1 MKYPEKWTVKHEMTI
16 RLKIAAVTHAP
27 RFSFKKSIYRAPAYI
42 LRMFS
47 EAFLTKNAWP
57 GNISMA
63 SAKKSNFF
71 SLFMVVHTNIS
82 YISLNFTH
90 KYYILFFILH
100 CREYKRCIF
109 EKTQISQKNLQLQLA
124 DNQYIWVLNVELIT
138 KTILR
143 FVNNE
148 KMISDKY
155 LCVTSAL

>member
-16 RLKIAAVTHAP
+16 RLKIAAVTHAILLLQKINIS
-27 RFSFKKSIYRAPAYI
+27 RSIHI

-63 SAKKSNFF
+63 SAKKSNLFF
-71 SLFMVVHTNIS
+71 FLFMVVHTYIS

-90 KYYILFFILH
+90 ICYIIFFILH

-109 EKTQISQKNLQLQLA
+109 EMTQILQKNLQLQLS
-124 DNQYIWVLNVELIT
+124 DNQNICVIT
-138 KTILR
+138 KKYFKVCQQSIWHL
-143 FVNNE
+143 VNFII
-148 KMISDKY
+148 K
-155 LCVTSAL
+155 

>member
-16 RLKIAAVTHAP
+16 RLKIAAVTHAILLLQKINIS
-27 RFSFKKSIYRAPAYI
+27 RSIHI

-63 SAKKSNFF
+63 SAKKSNIFF
-71 SLFMVVHTNIS
+71 LFMVVHTNIS

-90 KYYILFFILH
+90 IYYILFFILH
-100 CREYKRCIF
+100 FREYKRCIF
-109 EKTQISQKNLQLQLA
+109 EMTQISQKNLQMQLS

-148 KMISDKY
+148 KIISDKY